1 MKVTEKGKMIL
12 TFLAGEEPNT
22 FLLGKEISEGLFHL
36 NPKQVTGAL
45 TALGRNGLVDKTDD
59 SPRKYSISENG
70 RTLVEDGF
78 PEGEEKD

>member
-12 TFLAGEEPNT
+12 TFLAGEEEGK

-45 TALGRNGLVDKTDD
+45 TALGRNNLVLKTDD
-59 SPRKYSISENG
+59 SPRQYAISDEG
-70 RTLVEDGF
+70 RKLVEEGF
-78 PEGEEKD
+78 PEEEE